1 MHELLRFWALSDVQV
16 SFIRKAERWR
26 PYQFTER
33 PIMRW
38 LIAATLS
45 LLLAVPA
52 IAAERVIIILDGS
65 GSMWAQIDGEA
76 RISIARD
83 TLNEVLG
90 AVPDDLELGFMS
102 YGHREKGSCDDI
114 EVLVQ
119 PAAGTASAIANA
131 AAGINPKGKTPISAA
146 VKMAAEDLRY
156 MEEKS
161 TVILITDGL
170 ETCEADPCALA
181 SELENAGVDFT
192 THVVG
197 FGLTDEEG
205 RQVACLA
212 ENTGGQYFQASDGD
226 ALGEALTTTVAQATV
241 EPEPQPEPEPAAVEF
256 NFDPQIVL
264 SEGAEEP
271 SPDAVSPVWEI
282 YKAKPDGTEGEYL
295 ATDYGVGFKTNLDPG
310 NYIVRASVE
319 YARIAMPVTI
329 VAGELA
335 DPLFNV
341 NAGQLTIRPLANEGA
356 DPDPNAAVYTE
367 FASGDSTT
375 NYGETRLYVPA
386 GETRATVTIGNGKV
400 TETIA
405 VAAGEEIVRDIIVGV
420 GRATLNAFYVEG
432 MRVEESG
439 LTFNVVGAKKSIQ
452 GDREDFGTNY
462 GPDVPFDLPAGD
474 YVAVVSMD
482 DAKMEMPFTVK
493 VGEAVA
499 VDAVLGAGVLN
510 IKAAG
515 ADAIDIYTATKDIQ
529 GNRTQISYSYGVE
542 RNATIAAGDYTV
554 VARMP
559 DGSTKEAPATV
570 VAGERTEITI
580 E

>member
-1 MHELLRFWALSDVQV
+1 
-16 SFIRKAERWR
+16 
-26 PYQFTER
+26 
-33 PIMRW
+33 MRW

-52 IAAERVIIILDGS
+52 SAAERAIIILDGS
-65 GSMWAQIDGEA
+65 GSMWAQIEGEA

-83 TLNEVLG
+83 TLDEVLG
-90 AVPDDLELGFMS
+90 AVPDDLELGFMT
-102 YGHREKGSCDDI
+102 YGHREKGSCEDI

-119 PAAGTASAIANA
+119 PAAGTASAISEA
-131 AAGINPKGKTPISAA
+131 AAGISPKGKTPISAA
-146 VKMAAEDLRY
+146 VKMAAEDLNFT
-156 MEEKS
+156 EDKA

-181 SELENAGVDFT
+181 SELEAAGVGFT

-205 RQVACLA
+205 KQVACLA
-212 ENTGGQYFQASDGD
+212 ENTGGTYFQASDGD
-226 ALGEALTTTVAQATV
+226 ALGKALTATV
-241 EPEPQPEPEPAAVEF
+241 TQVAEAPAVEPEPEPAAVEF
-256 NFDPQIVL
+256 NFDPQIIL
-264 SEGAEEP
+264 SEGADEP

-282 YKAKPDGTEGEYL
+282 YKANADGSEGEYL
-295 ATDYGVGFKTNLDPG
+295 MTDYGVGFRTNLDPG
-310 NYIVRASVE
+310 NYIVRASVD
-319 YARIAMPVTI
+319 YARISMPVTI

-341 NAGQLTIRPLANEGA
+341 NAGQLTIRPLPSEGA
-356 DPDPNAAVYTE
+356 EPDAGAAVYTE
-367 FASGDSTT
+367 FTSGDSTT

-386 GETRATVTIGNGKV
+386 GETLATVTIGNGKV

-405 VAAGEEIVRDIIVGV
+405 VAAGEEIVRDIVVGV

-432 MRVEESG
+432 MRVEEGG

-452 GDREDFGTNY
+452 GNREDFGTSY
-462 GPDVPFDLPAGD
+462 GPDVGVDLPAGD

-499 VDAVLGAGVLN
+499 VDAVLGAGVLF
-510 IKAAG
+510 IRAPG
-515 ADAIDIYTATKDIQ
+515 ADAIDIYTAKKDIQ
-529 GNRTQISYSYGVE
+529 GNATQISYAYGEE

-554 VARMP
+554 VARLA
-559 DGSTKEAPATV
+559 DGTTKEAPATV
-570 VAGERTEITI
+570 VAGERTEVTV